1 MQTTTL
7 RDKLKEILNKT
18 EFVFLMLKKTG
29 THPKLYI
36 FYLLFYLISDLMM
49 TSKNVLDNEYWRH
62 SQVSL
67 AETRLGPR
75 YVVICKEHIMTG
87 ILGEIHK
94 SLGKIRFKTLNIV
107 PADIVA
113 CVGVSPAH
121 HLKKCKM
128 LNFCIYF
135 FWLPKKLG
143 IAHSI

>member
-1 MQTTTL
+1 
-7 RDKLKEILNKT
+7 
-18 EFVFLMLKKTG
+18 
-29 THPKLYI
+29 
-36 FYLLFYLISDLMM
+36 MM

-75 YVVICKEHIMTG
+75 YVVICKEHVDRNFRRNTQIF
-87 ILGEIHK
+87 GEI
-94 SLGKIRFKTLNIV
+94 LFKTLNIV

-121 HLKKCKM
+121 HLQ
-128 LNFCIYF
+128 NA
-135 FWLPKKLG
+135 KKLR